1 MDMYK
6 SIEELNLSS
15 DITKKYKALMI
26 TCEDG
31 AAEAFALKVVS
42 ASNETVTIDGSVGIN
57 TFIIPLM
64 VIKLFSTSNG
74 TTFPAHLRCY
84 GLN

>member
-6 SIEELNLSS
+6 SIEELDLSS
-15 DITKKYKALMI
+15 DITKKYKGLMI
-26 TCEDG
+26 TCDDG
-31 AAEAFALKVVS
+31 TAEAFALKVVS

-57 TFIIPLM
+57 SFIIPVM
-64 VIKLFSTSNG
+64 VIKLFGTSNG
-74 TTFPAHLRCY
+74 TTFPADLRCY

>member
-6 SIEELNLSS
+6 SIEELDLSS
-15 DITKKYKALMI
+15 DITKKYKGLMI
-26 TCEDG
+26 TCDDG
-31 AAEAFALKVVS
+31 TAEAFALKVVS

-57 TFIIPLM
+57 SFIIPVM

-74 TTFPAHLRCY
+74 TTFPADLRCY